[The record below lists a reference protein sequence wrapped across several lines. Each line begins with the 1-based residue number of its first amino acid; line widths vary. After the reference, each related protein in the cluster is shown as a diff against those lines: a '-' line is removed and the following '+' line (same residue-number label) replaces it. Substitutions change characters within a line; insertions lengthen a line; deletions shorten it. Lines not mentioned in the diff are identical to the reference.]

1 MSAPSR
7 RPGQTPVGV
16 FEIRP
21 WGGFQTIEEGRGYKV
36 KRLLVR
42 PGQRLSLQRH
52 RFRAEHWV
60 VVSGSPRVIVS
71 GRPKRLKPRRAVDVP
86 RGAWHRIE
94 NPGRVPVVL
103 IEVQHGLYLGED
115 DIIRRQDDYGRA
127 GTSPSGTRA
136 EAKSRNKSRKR
147 GSKR

>member
-1 MSAPSR
+1 VSAPRGR
-7 RPGQTPVGV
+7 RDHTPLGV
-16 FEIRP
+16 FETRP
-21 WGGFQTIEEGRGYKV
+21 WGGFQTLEEGRGYKV

-60 VVSGSPRVIVS
+60 VVCGFPRVIIS
-71 GRPKRLKPRRAVDVP
+71 GRPKRLKPRGAVDVP

-103 IEVQHGLYLGED
+103 IEVQHGSYLGED

-127 GTSPSGTRA
+127 GSPTTSSKTTAR
-136 EAKSRNKSRKR
+136 SRKR
-147 GSKR
+147 

>member
-1 MSAPSR
+1 MKAPRAR
-7 RPGQTPVGV
+7 RRATPVGL
-16 FEIRP
+16 FEARP
-21 WGGFQTIEEGRGYKV
+21 WGGFLTLEEGRGYKV

-60 VVSGSPRVIVS
+60 VVTGSPRVIVS
-71 GRPKRLKPRRAVDVP
+71 GRPSRLKPRGTVDVP

-103 IEVQHGLYLGED
+103 IEVQHGPYLGED

-127 GTSPSGTRA
+127 GASAVRPT
-136 EAKSRNKSRKR
+136 
-147 GSKR
+147 SKRRRRGR

>member
-1 MSAPSR
+1 MSAPR
-7 RPGQTPVGV
+7 ARPRPGPVGV
-16 FEIRP
+16 FEARP
-21 WGGFQTIEEGRGYKV
+21 WGGFLTLEEGRGYKV
-36 KRLLVR
+36 KRLFVR

-60 VVSGSPRVIVS
+60 VITGSPRVLIA
-71 GRPKRLKPRRAVDVP
+71 GRPRRLRPRSAVDVP

-103 IEVQHGLYLGED
+103 IEVQHGPYLGED

-127 GTSPSGTRA
+127 GAAPARPAPRRA
-136 EAKSRNKSRKR
+136 RR
-147 GSKR
+147 GG

>member
-1 MSAPSR
+1 MSVPRAR
-7 RPGQTPVGV
+7 RGDTPVGV
-16 FEIRP
+16 FERRP
-21 WGGFQTIEEGRGYKV
+21 WGGFLTMEEGRGYKV
-36 KRLLVR
+36 KRLFVR

-60 VVSGSPRVIVS
+60 VVTGSPRVIIA
-71 GRPKRLKPRRAVDVP
+71 GRARRLKQRGSVDVP

-103 IEVQHGLYLGED
+103 IEVQHGPYLGED

-127 GTSPSGTRA
+127 APAAARPA
-136 EAKSRNKSRKR
+136 
-147 GSKR
+147 SKRRRPGR